1 MVFFLQSLHT
11 SSPFCTQMLCKEVR
25 SCSSSAQSC
34 PKITCPTQGKSQSL
48 HFGVAQKAL
57 WDLAPACPHQLPP
70 ASASGLQ
77 LFPNTPSG
85 STSGLCLCCSSA
97 WSTLPL
103 TLTCLVRPSFPGHPL
118 DPLPPFIFP
127 QSIRHQLTNT
137 VAYIW
142 VLGSVS
148 WTRA

>member
-48 HFGVAQKAL
+48 HFGVAHKAP

-77 LFPNTPSG
+77 LFPNTRSG
-85 STSGLCLCCSSA
+85 STSDLLLVLLLCLEHSAAHAHLPREALLSWPPSGSPSS
-97 WSTLPL
+97 LHFPPE
-103 TLTCLVRPSFPGHPL
+103 RPSPANKHCGLHL
-118 DPLPPFIFP
+118 GVTICLPD
-127 QSIRHQLTNT
+127 
-137 VAYIW
+137 
-142 VLGSVS
+142 
-148 WTRA
+148 